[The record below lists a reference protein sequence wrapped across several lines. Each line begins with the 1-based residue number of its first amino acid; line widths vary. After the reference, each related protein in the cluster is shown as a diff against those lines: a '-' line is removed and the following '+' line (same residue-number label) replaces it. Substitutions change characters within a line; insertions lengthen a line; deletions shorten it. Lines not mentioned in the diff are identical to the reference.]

1 MKEQYMN
8 TPLKV
13 FDLEYLI
20 NLDGEDVLY
29 NQVSDQFNEITRG
42 FYASA
47 NLELLQHLKLNDTTQ
62 VLDLACGTGH
72 LAIEIAKRIPKGK
85 VRGVDVSPQMLAKA
99 KKDALAAGCQNIEFL
114 ERNIHDVLP
123 GIQAGDFQVGVSC
136 FALSYLGCDFLL
148 KEFRTILGETGQ
160 VGITTSSTNSLVEW
174 QPLFMEFIMEHSEL
188 VSQFDITE
196 IPDMPSGEEDM
207 LSRMQSA
214 GFINPQ
220 VKAIQVPLVF
230 ENSQEAA
237 SYLISAGWL
246 SNYFFR
252 VKNKDLRR
260 QFLEWGLKRIDEHHQ
275 KDPHI
280 STCIEFL
287 VAWNE
292 P

>member
-1 MKEQYMN
+1 MAIH
-8 TPLKV
+8 KV

-20 NLDGEDVLY
+20 NLDGEGTLY

-47 NLELLQHLKLNDTTQ
+47 NLELLKHLKLKKNSQ

-72 LAIEIAKRIPKGK
+72 LAIEIAKRIPQGK
-85 VRGVDVSPQMLAKA
+85 VVGVDMSTQMLAKA
-99 KKDALAAGCQNIEFL
+99 KADAKSAGVSNIDFVEQNIYEL
-114 ERNIHDVLP
+114 LP
-123 GIQAGDFQVGVSC
+123 QVKPGDFQVGVSC

-148 KEFRTILGETGQ
+148 KEFRSLLGEKGQ
-160 VGITTSSTNSLVEW
+160 VGITTSSTNSLTEW
-174 QPLFMEFIMEHSEL
+174 QPLFMEFIMEHMDL
-188 VSQFDITE
+188 VAQFDITE

-207 LSRMQSA
+207 IERMKGA
-214 GFINPQ
+214 GFVNPK
-220 VKAIQVPLVF
+220 VKAIQIPLTF
-230 ENSQEAA
+230 QNSQEAA

-252 VKNKDLRR
+252 VKDKSVRR
-260 QFLEWGLKRIDEHHQ
+260 QFLEWGLKRVDEHHQ
-275 KDPHI
+275 NDPHI
-280 STCIEFL
+280 STSIEFL

>member
-1 MKEQYMN
+1 MSKH
-8 TPLKV
+8 KV
-13 FDLEYLI
+13 FDLEFLI

-47 NLELLQHLKLNDTTQ
+47 NLELLKHLDLKPSSK

-72 LAIEIAKRIPKGK
+72 LAIEIAKRLPTGK
-85 VRGVDVSPQMLAKA
+85 VLGVDMSPQMLAKA
-99 KKDALAAGCQNIEFL
+99 REDAKQAGISNIEFV
-114 ERNIHDVLP
+114 EKNIHELLP
-123 GIQAGDFQVGVSC
+123 HVKPGDYQIGVSC

-148 KEFRTILGETGQ
+148 KEFRALLGEKGQ
-160 VGITTSSTNSLVEW
+160 IGITTSSTNSLTDW
-174 QPLFMEFIMEHSEL
+174 QPLFMEFIAEHMEL

-207 LSRMQSA
+207 LERMKAA
-214 GFINPQ
+214 GIVNPQ
-220 VKAIQVPLVF
+220 VKSILIPLTF
-230 ENSQEAA
+230 QNSQEAA

-252 VKNKDLRR
+252 VKDKEVRR
-260 QFLEWGLKRIDEHHQ
+260 QFLDWGLKRVDEHHQ
-275 KDPHI
+275 NDPHI
-280 STCIEFL
+280 STSIEFL
-287 VAWNE
+287 VCWNE

>member
-1 MKEQYMN
+1 M
-8 TPLKV
+8 TIHKV

-20 NLDGEDVLY
+20 NLDDEDTLY

-47 NLELLQHLKLNDTTQ
+47 NLELLKHLNLKNNSQ

-72 LAIEIAKRIPKGK
+72 LAIEIAKQVPQGK
-85 VRGVDVSPQMLAKA
+85 VMGVDMSSQMLAKA
-99 KKDALAAGCQNIEFL
+99 KNDAAQVGLKNIDFV

-123 GIQAGDFQVGVSC
+123 GIREGDFHIGVSC

-148 KEFRTILGETGQ
+148 KEFRTLLGEKGQ

-174 QPLFMEFIMEHSEL
+174 QPLFMEFVMEHMEL

-196 IPDMPSGEEDM
+196 MPDMPSGEEDM
-207 LSRMQSA
+207 LSRMEAA
-214 GFINPQ
+214 GFKNPK
-220 VKAIQVPLVF
+220 VKSLKIPLKF

-252 VKNKDLRR
+252 VKDKAVRR

-275 KDPHI
+275 DDPHI
-280 STCIEFL
+280 STSIEFL

>member
-1 MKEQYMN
+1 MSHH
-8 TPLKV
+8 KV
-13 FDLEYLI
+13 FDLDFLI
-20 NLDGEDVLY
+20 NLDGEDALY

-47 NLELLQHLKLNDTTQ
+47 NLELLKQLRLEPPTR

-72 LAIEIAKRIPKGK
+72 LAIEIAKRVPSGK
-85 VRGVDVSPQMLAKA
+85 VVGVDLSPQMLAKA
-99 KKDALAAGCQNIEFL
+99 RCDAKEAGLSNIEFL
-114 ERNIHDVLP
+114 ERNIHEVLP
-123 GIQAGDFQVGVSC
+123 AVKPGDYQVGVSC

-148 KEFRTILGETGQ
+148 KEFRALLGPQGQ
-160 VGITTSSTNSLVEW
+160 VGITTSSTNSLTEW
-174 QPLFMEFIMEHSEL
+174 QPLFMEFVMEHMEA

-196 IPDMPSGEEDM
+196 IPDMPAGEEDM
-207 LSRMQSA
+207 LERMRAA
-214 GFINPQ
+214 GIENPR
-220 VKAIQVPLVF
+220 VKAIQIPLVF

-252 VKNKDLRR
+252 VKDKAIRR
-260 QFLEWGLKRIDEHHQ
+260 EFLEWGLKRIDGHHE

-280 STCIEFL
+280 STSIEFL